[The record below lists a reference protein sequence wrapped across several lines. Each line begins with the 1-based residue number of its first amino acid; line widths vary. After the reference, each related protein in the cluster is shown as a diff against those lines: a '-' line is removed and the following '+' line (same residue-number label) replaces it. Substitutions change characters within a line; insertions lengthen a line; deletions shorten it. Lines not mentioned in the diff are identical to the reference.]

1 MFISNFSTIEI
12 ILSGSVILISGH
24 LKKPNGVRIRIILL
38 AFEKPHRGN

>member
-12 ILSGSVILISGH
+12 ILRGSVILISSH

-38 AFEKPHRGN
+38 SFAKSHRGI